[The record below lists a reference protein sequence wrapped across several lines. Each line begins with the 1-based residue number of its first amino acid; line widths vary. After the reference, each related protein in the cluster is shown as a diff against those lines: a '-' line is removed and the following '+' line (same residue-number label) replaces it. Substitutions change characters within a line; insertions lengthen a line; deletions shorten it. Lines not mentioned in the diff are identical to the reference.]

1 MDRDFWSWFMTCLFG
16 SFVLTCFAIVLTEKP
31 LVRSDIFPEKRS
43 KNLDIGENLTNDVY
57 LPQNGAFVLLSDSN
71 LSEPYGFYRSSDYL
85 VVADPHRSSGKGYI
99 RFYDI
104 HTHGM
109 LKEYEDKRYSAKFPA
124 QILEFG
130 QKQILIDN
138 GSGGSVKIIQDG
150 IVLSSYEDVN
160 DPKDGFFDPEE
171 NLIYIA
177 DRGNKRILVLDT
189 NLEVVAE
196 WNPKNNFEP
205 NGITVGSNGK
215 AYVTD
220 KISKKVWVFENGT
233 IVDSFVHIDGTQKFL
248 YPGGITT
255 DYWGRVYV
263 SDYSADKIYIFSDDG
278 KYKGL
283 IGQDLINDSSF
294 KKPRNLFFDKNSGRL
309 LVSAGERLTNAGRIW
324 SVPVPLLE
332 E

>member
-16 SFVLTCFAIVLTEKP
+16 SFVLTCFVIVLTDKP
-31 LVRSDIFPEKRS
+31 LVRSDIFPEKSS
-43 KNLDIGENLTNDVY
+43 KNLDLKESSSNDVY
-57 LPQNGAFVLLSDSN
+57 LPQNDPFVLLADSN
-71 LSEPYGFYRSSDYL
+71 LSEPYGFYRALDYL
-85 VVADPHRSSGKGYI
+85 VVADPHRSSGKGYV
-99 RFYDI
+99 RFYDVQ
-104 HTHGM
+104 TK
-109 LKEYEDKRYSAKFPA
+109 KENEDKRYSAKFPA

-138 GSGGSVKIIQDG
+138 GSGGSIKIIQDG
-150 IVLSSYEDVN
+150 IVLSTYEGVS
-160 DPKDGFFDPEE
+160 DPKDGFFDFEE
-171 NLIYIA
+171 NLMYIA

-196 WNPKNNFEP
+196 WVPKNNFEP
-205 NGITVGSNGK
+205 NGITFGSNGK

-220 KISKKVWVFENGT
+220 KISKKVWVFENGSIT
-233 IVDSFVHIDGTQKFL
+233 GSFVPDSPERFL

-263 SDYSADKIYIFSDDG
+263 SDYSADKIYIFSEDG
-278 KYKGL
+278 DYLGL
-283 IGQDLINDSSF
+283 IDKDLMNDSSF
-294 KKPRNLFFDKNSGRL
+294 KKPRNLFFDKSSGRM
-309 LVSAGERLTNAGRIW
+309 LVSAGDRLTNAGRIW